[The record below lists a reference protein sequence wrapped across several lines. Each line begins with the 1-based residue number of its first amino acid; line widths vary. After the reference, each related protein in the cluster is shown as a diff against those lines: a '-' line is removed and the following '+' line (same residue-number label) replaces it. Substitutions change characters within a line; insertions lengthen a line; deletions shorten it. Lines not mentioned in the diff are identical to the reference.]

1 MKLTGSQQRLD
12 VKIQRNNQVT
22 GIIIPE
28 NMIKSMIIDT
38 NVYTETEDICDT
50 SQSNTT
56 TTKDDNWFRAY
67 NWLRGDI
74 NCG

>member
-38 NVYTETEDICDT
+38 NVYTETEDIRDT
-50 SQSNTT
+50 
-56 TTKDDNWFRAY
+56 F
-67 NWLRGDI
+67 
-74 NCG
+74 